1 VPSSA
6 AGEIVMRRI
15 AVVLACLCAVPA
27 FASEDELSALDLAL
41 PQASPYRNDPPGTWY
56 GDRSGVPAPAPA
68 TAGAV
73 IARRPVCPSGADGQ
87 ERPLTGAVT
96 AGVGYS
102 SNLGSSNYTAADL
115 AYCKRL
121 IGDDGSEG
129 AVRLQMH
136 VDRFDG
142 PLPVY
147 GPRGPR

>member
-1 VPSSA
+1 
-6 AGEIVMRRI
+6 MRLI
-15 AVVLACLCAVPA
+15 ATVLACLCATPA
-27 FASEDELSALDLAL
+27 IAADDLAALDLAL
-41 PQASPYRNDPPGTWY
+41 PQASIYRNDPPGTWY
-56 GDRSGVPAPAPA
+56 GDRSGVPMPPPAA
-68 TAGAV
+68 SDVA
-73 IARRPVCPSGADGQ
+73 IARRTACPTGADGQ

-102 SNLGSSNYTAADL
+102 SNFGSSNYTAADL

-142 PLPVY
+142 PLPAY

>member
-1 VPSSA
+1 
-6 AGEIVMRRI
+6 MRRI
-15 AVVLACLCAVPA
+15 AVVLACLYAVPA
-27 FASEDELSALDLAL
+27 FASGDDLAALDLAL

-68 TAGAV
+68 APSAFALRRTA
-73 IARRPVCPSGADGQ
+73 CPLGADGQ

-102 SNLGSSNYTAADL
+102 SNLGNSNYTAADL
-115 AYCKRL
+115 AYCKS
-121 IGDDGSEG
+121 GYDDNGNER
-129 AVRLQMH
+129 AVRVQMH
-136 VDRFDG
+136 VDRFEG

>member
-1 VPSSA
+1 
-6 AGEIVMRRI
+6 MRLI
-15 AVVLACLCAVPA
+15 AVFLACLCAVPA
-27 FASEDELSALDLAL
+27 FASDKELAALDLAL

-56 GDRSGVPAPAPA
+56 GDRSGVPAPAPGTSPA
-68 TAGAV
+68 TV
-73 IARRPVCPSGADGQ
+73 LRRPACPTGADGQ

-102 SNLGSSNYTAADL
+102 SNLGNSNYTAADL

-121 IGDDGSEG
+121 VGDDGNEG
-129 AVRLQMH
+129 AIRVQMH

-142 PLPVY
+142 ALPAY